1 MSLIK
6 HWITNLMVIG
16 LSLTAV
22 CPIASAQSVFD
33 DTDTEATP
41 PKAEWRQKVLHNN
54 RAPQQMAKA
63 SVQDN
68 EPRSIQWS
76 PYPNSNQSAE
86 YNTNVQRAPYANSN
100 RGIENRT
107 AQRSSYVNSSQ
118 DSESRMAQHPSNSNP
133 KQDAEYQT
141 EQRSANQNSSRMR
154 PSGVFPSSNA
164 QPKSY
169 RVAQRELPPMAEGDP
184 GATQYEPL
192 ATQGTFAPEG
202 GCDSSCGDCGDCDQ
216 CGDCDCPWLSP
227 CGGWGPRNL
236 GIFAGVNG
244 YKGPRDRGGNGNFG
258 FTEGVNWGA
267 PLGDPW
273 GCGYQL
279 GFAAMQDNI
288 SGYQQNAPTDSINQS
303 SIVSADRHQYFFT
316 AGIFNRAECAGWQW
330 GVVFDLLHDTYYQ
343 QADLKQI
350 RTETGYLFNECN
362 EIGYSGAYGVGGDSI
377 ESQLRINQ
385 RQVTVVN
392 AFLNPTDQFVVYFRR
407 HFQNGGDGRIWG
419 GLTGMGDGLVGADA
433 WVPLGGSWALQNTFN
448 YLIPKQGRG
457 GGAESGGQVN
467 ESWSLAINLVWYP
480 GRSTRCL
487 GTSCY
492 RPVLNVADNSLF
504 MVKESRQTQ
513 IVTSP
518 AN

>member
-6 HWITNLMVIG
+6 HWITILTVIG
-16 LSLTAV
+16 LGLIAV

-33 DTDTEATP
+33 DTETDATP
-41 PKAEWRQKVLHNN
+41 PKAEWRQKVLHNTK
-54 RAPQQMAKA
+54 APQQITRTSA
-63 SVQDN
+63 QDS
-68 EPRSIQWS
+68 EPRTIKWS
-76 PYPNSNQSAE
+76 PYPNSNQDADDAAI
-86 YNTNVQRAPYANSN
+86 VQRSPYANSN
-100 RGIENRT
+100 QDTEYRM
-107 AQRSSYVNSSQ
+107 AQRSSNANV
-118 DSESRMAQHPSNSNP
+118 R
-133 KQDAEYQT
+133 QDAEYQPV
-141 EQRSANQNSSRMR
+141 QRPPYQSSIRIR
-154 PSGVFPSSNA
+154 SSGVSQSGNA

-169 RVAQRELPPMAEGDP
+169 RVAQREAPAMVEGDS

-192 ATQGTFAPEG
+192 AEGGSFAPQG
-202 GCDSSCGDCGDCDQ
+202 GCGSSCGDCGDCCDCGQ
-216 CGDCDCPWLSP
+216 GGDCDCPWLAP

-244 YKGPRDRGGNGNFG
+244 FKGPRDRGGNGNFG
-258 FTEGVNWGA
+258 FTEGLNWGA

-279 GFAAMQDNI
+279 GFAALQDNI
-288 SGYQQNAPTDSINQS
+288 SGYQQNAPLDTNNEST
-303 SIVSADRHQYFFT
+303 IVTADRHQYFFT
-316 AGIFNRAECAGWQW
+316 AGIFNRAECSGWQW
-330 GVVFDLLHDTYYQ
+330 GVAFDLLHDTYYQ
-343 QADLKQI
+343 QSDLKQI

-377 ESQLRINQ
+377 ENRLRLTTG
-385 RQVTVVN
+385 QVTVVN

-419 GLTGMGDGLVGADA
+419 GLTGMGDGLFGADA

-457 GGAESGGQVN
+457 DSGGQVN

-480 GRSTRCL
+480 GRSTKCL

-504 MVKESRQTQ
+504 MVRENRV
-513 IVTSP
+513 VTTP

>member
-1 MSLIK
+1 MSHIK
-6 HWITNLMVIG
+6 KWFVNLMVIG
-16 LSLTAV
+16 LSLTVV
-22 CPIASAQSVFD
+22 CPIALAQSVFD
-33 DTDTEATP
+33 DPEPEATP

-54 RAPQQMAKA
+54 RASLQTVSA
-63 SVQDN
+63 SAQDS
-68 EPRSIQWS
+68 EPRTIKWS
-76 PYPNSNQSAE
+76 PYQNSSQDSDNSA
-86 YNTNVQRAPYANSN
+86 NVQRSPYANSN
-100 RGIENRT
+100 QNTEYRT
-107 AQRSSYVNSSQ
+107 AQRSSIANV
-118 DSESRMAQHPSNSNP
+118 
-133 KQDAEYQT
+133 KQDAEYQPV
-141 EQRSANQNSSRMR
+141 QRPPYQNSIRVR
-154 PSGVFPSSNA
+154 PSGVAQTGISPSGNA

-169 RVAQRELPPMAEGDP
+169 RVAQREMPVMAEGDP
-184 GATQYEPL
+184 GTTQYEPL
-192 ATQGTFAPEG
+192 AEAGSFAQQG
-202 GCDSSCGDCGDCDQ
+202 GCGSGCGDCGDNCDCGDCGSCGQ
-216 CGDCDCPWLSP
+216 CSDCDCPWMAP

-279 GFAAMQDNI
+279 GFAALQDNI
-288 SGYQQNAPTDSINQS
+288 SGYQANAPTDSTNQS
-303 SIVSADRHQYFFT
+303 TILTADRHQYFFT

-330 GVVFDLLHDTYYQ
+330 GVAFDLLHDTYYQ
-343 QADLKQI
+343 QSDLKQI

-377 ESQLRINQ
+377 QSELRLNP

-419 GLTGMGDGLVGADA
+419 GLTGMGDGLFGADF

-457 GGAESGGQVN
+457 ESGGQVN
-467 ESWSLAINLVWYP
+467 ESWSLALNLVWYP
-480 GRSTRCL
+480 GRSTKCL

-504 MVKESRQTQ
+504 MVRENRQTQ
-513 IVTSP
+513 VVTSP

>member
-1 MSLIK
+1 
-6 HWITNLMVIG
+6 V
-16 LSLTAV
+16 
-22 CPIASAQSVFD
+22 
-33 DTDTEATP
+33 
-41 PKAEWRQKVLHNN
+41 
-54 RAPQQMAKA
+54 
-63 SVQDN
+63 
-68 EPRSIQWS
+68 
-76 PYPNSNQSAE
+76 
-86 YNTNVQRAPYANSN
+86 
-100 RGIENRT
+100 
-107 AQRSSYVNSSQ
+107 
-118 DSESRMAQHPSNSNP
+118 
-133 KQDAEYQT
+133 KQDAEYNAD
-141 EQRSANQNSSRMR
+141 QRSPYQYSNRIR
-154 PSGVFPSSNA
+154 PSGVSPSGSA

-169 RVAQRELPPMAEGDP
+169 RVAQREVPAMVEGDP

-192 ATQGTFAPEG
+192 AAGGSFAPQ
-202 GCDSSCGDCGDCDQ
+202 GCCGSSCGDCGDCCD
-216 CGDCDCPWLSP
+216 CGQGGDGDCPWLAP

-244 YKGPRDRGGNGNFG
+244 FKGPRDRGGNGNFG
-258 FTEGVNWGA
+258 FTEGLNWGA

-279 GFAAMQDNI
+279 GFAALQDNI
-288 SGYQQNAPTDSINQS
+288 SGYQENAPTDTTNQS
-303 SIVSADRHQYFFT
+303 TIVTADRHQYFFT
-316 AGIFNRAECAGWQW
+316 AGIFNRAECSGWQW

-343 QADLKQI
+343 ASDLKQI

-362 EIGYSGAYGVGGDSI
+362 ELGYSGAYGVGNDSVQS
-377 ESQLRINQ
+377 ELRLNP

-419 GLTGMGDGLVGADA
+419 GLTGMGDGLFGADA

-457 GGAESGGQVN
+457 DSGGQLN

-480 GRSTRCL
+480 GRSTKCL

-504 MVKESRQTQ
+504 MVRENRQTQ
-513 IVTSP
+513 VVTSP